1 MVKHFSRILSVIF
14 LLTAF
19 SVSLF
24 AQTEA
29 IDKKNK
35 ELLKVKNEIKKLEN
49 ELRDKSA
56 KERKSTE
63 ALNNLNKQTMLLD
76 KLVLNLKREEKKKDE
91 KIKSITKEIDGINKN
106 MAELK
111 KAYSAYVVWLYKNRE
126 TSFWK
131 YLLDA
136 KSLSQALVR
145 YKYLQNI
152 SDANEK
158 KLAELKSKSKELNSL
173 KEKLQKEIFEKEK
186 IVKAKI
192 SEKAT
197 LNQKKIMREKIIAS
211 LKNDRSAIQNE
222 IEKKR
227 IAEIA
232 IKGIIAKLNDE
243 ERKRQEMLRTNKMKN
258 KEVPKELRYSYD
270 KFEKFSELK
279 GKLDWPVSSRKIT
292 RKFGEIKNKKLKT
305 VTLNY
310 GIDIKTKKDEPVYAI
325 AGGRVSII
333 HWIPEFGSVVI
344 ITHRN
349 NYRTV
354 YGHLTNISVDVG
366 DEVQAGDKLGTVTN
380 SLEGDIV
387 HFEIWNERNYQNPV
401 MWLKRG

>member
-1 MVKHFSRILSVIF
+1 MLVFS
-14 LLTAF
+14 A
-19 SVSLF
+19 SLF
-24 AQTEA
+24 AQSDA

-35 ELLKVKNEIKKLEN
+35 ELLKVKNEIKQLEN

-76 KLVLNLKREEKKKDE
+76 KLVLNLKREEKKKDR
-91 KIKSITKEIDGINKN
+91 KIQSITQEIEEINKN
-106 MAELK
+106 VAELK
-111 KAYSAYVVWLYKNRE
+111 KDYSRYVVWLFKNRE

-136 KSLSQALVR
+136 KSLSQAMVR
-145 YKYLQNI
+145 YKYLQSI
-152 SDANEK
+152 ADANEK
-158 KLAELKSKSKELNSL
+158 KLSELKAKSDELNSL
-173 KEKLQKEIFEKEK
+173 KEKLKKEILEKEK
-186 IVKAKI
+186 IVKAKT
-192 SEKAT
+192 SEKDI
-197 LNQKKIMREKIIAS
+197 LNQKKIMREKIIAV
-211 LKNDRSAIQNE
+211 LKNDKSALQSE

-243 ERKRQEMLRTNKMKN
+243 ERKRQETLRTNIMKN
-258 KEVPKELRYSYD
+258 KEVPKELKYSYD
-270 KFEKFSELK
+270 KFEKFPELK
-279 GKLDWPVSSRKIT
+279 GKLDWPVSSRKVT

-310 GIDIKTKKDEPVYAI
+310 GIDIRTKKDEPVYAI

-333 HWIPEFGSVVI
+333 HWIPEFGSVII

-366 DEVQAGDKLGTVTN
+366 DEVKAGDKLGTVTN
-380 SLEGDIV
+380 SLEGNIV

-401 MWLKRG
+401 AWLKKR